1 MSLDYVNSLWCK
13 EEFEQYY
20 LENMKDPAFKLFV
33 IMMQP
38 VDTLD
43 ISNNYIKC
51 FISRNTYL
59 EGNHP
64 KLFKKIAAYLTW
76 VKQPKTLTEE
86 HKPEEKEYEM
96 KITQNIKK

>member
-51 FISRNTYL
+51 FIS
-59 EGNHP
+59 
-64 KLFKKIAAYLTW
+64 
-76 VKQPKTLTEE
+76 
-86 HKPEEKEYEM
+86 
-96 KITQNIKK
+96 